1 MEEDQELIMLNQ
13 NSGSI
18 LEEKQ
23 TLQKTSAEGCH
34 IKLNKEERPRFYT
47 MQHA

>member
-18 LEEKQ
+18 LE
-23 TLQKTSAEGCH
+23 KTNFAKDISRR
-34 IKLNKEERPRFYT
+34 LPY
-47 MQHA
+47 